1 MITEKMRDHEGRQ
14 LSSYPDRP
22 DRPDRTGGTVIA

>member
-14 LSSYPDRP
+14 LSSDP